1 MRLLT
6 RAHCCVL
13 DTHARIICEGAL
25 ERAIIKDH
33 YAALNGTICSLNA
46 KMARHLAKNSER
58 LIEHRGEP
66 REPNWISGDLLG
78 YDSGPDVTVAEN
90 LELMSAKTGQ
100 KKVVEPLQQ
109 SNLLKPFFMDVA
121 TCGLSYAY
129 KKYGLKV
136 KWTEKEGEEFL
147 EIATEEKTEHP
158 KDVIIIGAGIAGL
171 VAAHELKRAGHRVTL
186 LEARDRVG
194 GRIRTYDDKDGFKKG
209 LYVDGKFS

>member
-1 MRLLT
+1 MRDRLRTRMRT
-6 RAHCCVL
+6 RAYYFAG
-13 DTHARIICEGAL
+13 ARDYIYIETTSTTRC
-25 ERAIIKDH
+25 
-33 YAALNGTICSLNA
+33 T
-46 KMARHLAKNSER
+46 ARHLAQNSER

-90 LELMSAKTGQ
+90 LVQTNATTGQ
-100 KKVVEPLQQ
+100 EKVVEPLQQ

-121 TCGLSYAY
+121 TCGLSHAY
-129 KKYGLKV
+129 KKYGLKM

-147 EIATEEKTEHP
+147 ETATEEKTKH
-158 KDVIIIGAGIAGL
+158 VIIVGAGIAGL
-171 VAAHELKRAGHRVTL
+171 VAAHELKRAGLRVTL